1 MEQREKKFA
10 IDYLNTDDAP
20 HVLPEGAAVQLQNMR
35 VHRSKDGKTGY
46 YDGILGNLVLTG
58 QDVKIPANSE
68 RIASYEDPAG
78 AFAVWFTHVS
88 GRGSD
93 DQINFYDFKKKQLWI
108 VAKDTM
114 GALGTIEGGL
124 NFQFG
129 YFYDIEVVNGIIYWT
144 SPDQRP
150 RKIHIGAGIKSADP
164 AAAFT
169 TDIPFYNGWK
179 YDWVNTGDDDTSNKN
194 LSFAAKPPAYPP
206 LISKKSDPSVGSL
219 NLTGESFQ
227 FATRYRFH
235 TNEYSSLSFWSEPS
249 LINSEAQRDLNVIDV
264 TINPLEFPTP
274 QGLKEMILYVKVFST
289 QKVFE
294 ITRWKASDLTA
305 GNPVSFSFYGYHYG
319 PALDQTVVAEPYHS
333 VPRNALTIDAIKN
346 RIIMGN
352 CLEGYDTPQVSSFK
366 MQLGAPITIVDISA
380 TNKAIQYVMYRGTHK
395 TGGLTRPRFYYSGLY
410 VKLESV
416 PVPGY
421 YLIPG
426 TEIRWNAGFTGVP
439 AVFSAPPTT
448 VALGSLVFKGT
459 NITEIIEAT
468 RSWTIAQ
475 LYESYIRES
484 TTVTISVTGLI
495 ESNARTIPAFLH
507 GADYIGATAFYDRW
521 MQKCSVVGK
530 RYEKVSIPVR
540 DFGLTTAYNNIGYTY
555 SNADALNEI
564 PEWAEYYAPLLGRNS
579 RTSSFI
585 EGMSTVTRYAR
596 IDPTT
601 GDYKYDDGKE
611 DTDPLND
618 DSIYLSFSGA
628 TAAIGI
634 DQTSLVSNGLGYVY
648 TEGDICIL
656 IAEDNKY
663 YYLPVLGQDGK
674 FIRLGAKDIG
684 DLTGKLFAFC
694 IYTPYKADLQDYF
707 FEVGQLFPVSNAGT
721 DNRQYS
727 TISGNFKPDAW
738 VIDRKN
744 ADDDAF
750 QAYAMSPNDLFW
762 RIWVNYFGRVNTFL
776 ELGEQRKTS
785 NLSYGDKIIPGSSV
799 NGITAFHAISET
811 NNIPPELGP
820 IRKIICTSRASG
832 EGSILLVI
840 CEAGIASVY
849 IEESRVFDDQGNSIL
864 AQSKNVIADIN
875 PLEGAYGT
883 THPESVKEMNGQV
896 FGWSQAQMAYWRYD
910 VNGIFPISEYK
921 FVQASIQLAKVND
934 QDVSTG
940 KKVMMNGGIDTFFK
954 EYLTQRKVYGV
965 EIPAIC
971 ELPQSFNVEHS
982 PTLENPERYLA
993 TWEDP
998 AANGVFVWQL
1008 YDQNNNLVQFNNNF
1022 TPGVANIEVEITGI
1036 LIGQS
1041 YRFDLYRKCG
1051 GNSISRILNGLL
1063 YVPGITPPPDGDCV
1077 KPTIYGV
1084 PDEYEAQI
1092 GFDFLSTIEITGTGP
1107 FTMSDIVAPSWLT
1120 IALSGRTVTMSGIPP
1135 VESEGSDIPISF
1147 KIENCAGPT
1156 NALIFSNSITVSL

>member
-1 MEQREKKFA
+1 MEQRERKFA
-10 IDYLNTDDAP
+10 IEYLNTDDAP

-58 QDVKIPANSE
+58 QEVKIPASSE
-68 RIASYEDPAG
+68 RVASYEDPAG

-88 GRGSD
+88 GRSND
-93 DQINFYDFKKKQLWI
+93 DQINFYDFKKKRLWI

-114 GALGTIEGGL
+114 GALGSIDGGL

-129 YFYDIEVVNGIIYWT
+129 HFYDIEVVNGIIYWT

-164 AAAFT
+164 EAAFA
-169 TDIPFYNGWK
+169 TDIPFYKGWK

-206 LISKKSDPSVGSL
+206 LISKKADSSVGSL

-227 FATRYRFH
+227 FATRYFYH
-235 TNEYSSLSFWSEPS
+235 TNEYSTLSFWSEPS

-264 TINPLEFPTP
+264 TINPLEYPVP
-274 QGLKEMILYVKVFST
+274 QGLKEMVLYVKIFST

-294 ITRWKASDLTA
+294 VMRWKTEELTS
-305 GNPVSFSFYGYHYG
+305 GTPVNYSFYGYHYG
-319 PALDQTVVAEPYHS
+319 PALDETVAAEPYHS
-333 VPRNALTIDAIKN
+333 VPRIALTMDSIKN

-352 CLEGYDTPQVSSFK
+352 CLEGYNTPKVSSFK
-366 MQLGAPITIVDISA
+366 MQLGAPITIADISA
-380 TNKAIQYVMYRGTHK
+380 TNKRIQYVMYRGTHK

-426 TEIRWNAGFTGVP
+426 TEIRYSSGFTGVP
-439 AVFSAPPTT
+439 AVFAAVPST
-448 VALGSLVFKGT
+448 VALGALTFKGT

-468 RSWTIAQ
+468 RSWTIAN
-475 LYESYIRES
+475 LYESYIQES
-484 TTVTISVTGLI
+484 PSVTIPVTGLV

-521 MQKCSVVGK
+521 MVKCSVVGK

-540 DFGLTTAYNNIGYTY
+540 DFGLTTAYNNVGFSY
-555 SNADALNEI
+555 SNVAAIDEI

-579 RTSSFI
+579 RTVNFI
-585 EGMSTVTRYAR
+585 EGMSTLTRYAR
-596 IDPTT
+596 VDSVT
-601 GDYKYDDGKE
+601 GEYKYDDGKA
-611 DTDPLND
+611 DDDPAND
-618 DSIYLSFSGA
+618 DSPYLTFSGA
-628 TAAIGI
+628 SAAIGI
-634 DQTSLVSNGLGYVY
+634 DQTSLISNGLGYVF
-648 TEGDICIL
+648 TPGDICII

-663 YYLPVLGQDGK
+663 HYLPVLGQDGN

-684 DLTGKLFAFC
+684 SLDGKLFAFC
-694 IYTPYKADLQDYF
+694 IYTPHKADVQDFF
-707 FEVGQLFPVSNAGT
+707 FEVGQLYPVINPGT
-721 DNRQYS
+721 DSRKYS
-727 TISGNFKPDAW
+727 TINGNFKPDAW

-762 RIWVNYFGRVNTFL
+762 RTWVNYFGRVNTFL
-776 ELGEQRKTS
+776 EIGEQQKVS

-840 CEAGIASVY
+840 CEAGCASVY

-864 AQSKNVIADIN
+864 AQSRNVIADIN
-875 PLEGAYGT
+875 PLEGPYGT
-883 THPESVKEMNGQV
+883 LHPESVKELNGQV
-896 FGWSQAQMAYWRYD
+896 FAWSQLQSVFWRYD
-910 VNGIFPISEYK
+910 VNGIFPISQYK
-921 FVQASIQLAKVND
+921 FMQASLQLARLNE
-934 QDVSTG
+934 QDIAIG
-940 KKVMMNGGIDTFFK
+940 KKVMMIGGIDTFFK
-954 EYLTQRKVYGV
+954 EYLTQRKVYGT

-971 ELPQSFNVEHS
+971 SLPENFSIEHA
-982 PTLENPERYLA
+982 PTVQNPERYLA

-1008 YDQNNNLVQFNNNF
+1008 YDNNNNLIQFNNNF
-1022 TPGVANIEVEITGI
+1022 SPGTAMIQVEITGI
-1036 LIGQS
+1036 LIGVN
-1041 YRFDLYRKCG
+1041 YRFDLFRKCG
-1051 GNSISRILNGLL
+1051 GSSVSRVLNGVI
-1063 YVPGITPPPDGDCV
+1063 YVPGITPLPDGECV
-1077 KPTIYGV
+1077 PPTIYLV
-1084 PDEYEAQI
+1084 PDEYAAKI
-1092 GFDFLSTIEITGTGP
+1092 GFDFSASFEITGTGP
-1107 FTMSDIVAPSWLT
+1107 FTLSEIVKPDWMT
-1120 IALSGRTVTMSGIPP
+1120 ISLSGRTVTMSGIPP
-1135 VESEGSDIPISF
+1135 VGSQGLNLPIGF
-1147 KIENCAGPT
+1147 KVNNCSGPT